1 LNDQPI
7 ISPSLRFNTFN
18 KNWKKINLGSR
29 GVFKSGGTPST
40 SKPEYWTGE
49 IPWIS
54 SSDIQENNIHTI
66 KVSKRINKEA
76 IDNSAT
82 KLIPINSILF
92 VSRVGVGKVAINTF
106 ELCTS
111 QDFNS
116 FIPGMDNSFFLGY
129 LFQARSQVL
138 INLSQGTS
146 IKGFTSKEL
155 KKAKFSIPSLPE
167 QQKIADFLTTVDKKI
182 QALEKKKALL
192 EQYKKG
198 VMQKIFN
205 REIRFKQE
213 DGSDYPDWELVTS
226 NIKIVSGIAYA
237 LNEYCEKGFILIQG
251 LNIFEDKLEI
261 KTPLYISSSNIR
273 KHVNLFNGDI
283 LLALNRPITN
293 GQLKICRYNL
303 DTIGYLYQR
312 AAKLEFDEN
321 IINSDFLYQFL
332 RTKIFLKTLSLEL
345 FGSDQPYIKSNLFDK
360 VKLIFPCLE
369 EQIQISNLLKSK
381 DLKIKLMN
389 RKINNMALWK
399 KGLLQQMFV

>member
-1 LNDQPI
+1 
-7 ISPSLRFNTFN
+7 
-18 KNWKKINLGSR
+18 
-29 GVFKSGGTPST
+29 
-40 SKPEYWTGE
+40 
-49 IPWIS
+49 
-54 SSDIQENNIHTI
+54 
-66 KVSKRINKEA
+66 
-76 IDNSAT
+76 
-82 KLIPINSILF
+82 
-92 VSRVGVGKVAINTF
+92 
-106 ELCTS
+106 
-111 QDFNS
+111 
-116 FIPGMDNSFFLGY
+116 
-129 LFQARSQVL
+129 
-138 INLSQGTS
+138 
-146 IKGFTSKEL
+146 
-155 KKAKFSIPSLPE
+155 
-167 QQKIADFLTTVDKKI
+167 
-182 QALEKKKALL
+182 
-192 EQYKKG
+192 
-198 VMQKIFN
+198 
-205 REIRFKQE
+205 
-213 DGSDYPDWELVTS
+213 
-226 NIKIVSGIAYA
+226 